1 MSNEKKN
8 NLSLRNRKV
17 AGVHQHN
24 NNKVLAVLF
33 QLRKTRR
40 IISSIH
46 LQSLDPDQMFL
57 WFPHIPLLI
66 HVWLQL
72 SRPVILQKDVKTEE
86 VKGMR

>member
-57 WFPHIPLLI
+57 
-66 HVWLQL
+66 
-72 SRPVILQKDVKTEE
+72 
-86 VKGMR
+86 